1 MLSSGT
7 CLLCDRIAAEDCRAE
22 DYTDYTEAF
31 VNSIPFLQ
39 VAEQLLKSNLCEK
52 LLEDSPIDTL
62 DNGRTTCLHLAAK
75 NGHSDIIR

>member
-1 MLSSGT
+1 MVSSGT
-7 CLLCDRIAAEDCRAE
+7 CLLFDRIAAEDCRAE
-22 DYTDYTEAF
+22 DYIEAF
-31 VNSIPFLQ
+31 VNNVPVLQ